1 MRIRRRDVF
10 WKKQLCR
17 SWRHGCFFLLVLA
30 IFCTLELALNAY
42 DFSCLD
48 FSFII
53 SRILYGAGSGLVCSF
68 EKHLA
73 SGSARIGID
82 TNYTNCDTGT
92 VPVPILSTYICVISF
107 CRRPPPPP
115 PRFCFCWEGN

>member
-1 MRIRRRDVF
+1 LKETTLPI
-10 WKKQLCR
+10 LA
-17 SWRHGCFFLLVLA
+17 SWMFFLLVLA

-107 CRRPPPPP
+107 CRRSPPPSPFLLLL
-115 PRFCFCWEGN
+115 RR